1 VRLTNLF
8 SKTSKTS
15 PSDETSR
22 NAKLLIRAGYIHKEM
37 AGVYDYL
44 PLGKMV
50 IDKIANIIRD
60 EMNTIGGQEISMSVL
75 QNKEL
80 WGKTGRWDDK
90 VVDNWFKSRVVNGS
104 EVGLGWSHE
113 EPITN
118 MLTNHVQSYKDL
130 PLYVYQ
136 IRVKFRNELRAKSGL
151 MRGREFLMKDMY
163 SFCRSKEEHE
173 KFYETATQAYLK
185 VYKRLGIGD
194 ITYKTFA
201 SGGMFAK
208 YSHEFQT
215 LSEVGE
221 DTIYIDKAKKLGI
234 NKEVYSDDVLSHLGV
249 VKDHLVKERA
259 VEVGNIFTLGTRYSD
274 ALGLHYTDKD
284 GASREILM
292 GCYGIGISRLMG
304 LLAEHFADD
313 KGLVWPIN
321 IAPAIIII
329 ARLGEE
335 NETTKLADELYD
347 HLTKMRISVIYD
359 DRDVRAGQKLADS
372 ELLGIP
378 YTVVVSDKTVKS
390 KKFEVRNRQKADPKN
405 MSKDELIK
413 MVASLT
419 TT

>member
-1 VRLTNLF
+1 MRLTNLF

-22 NAKLLIRAGYIHKEM
+22 NARLLIQAGYIHKEM

-44 PLGKMV
+44 PLGKIV
-50 IDKIANIIRD
+50 IDKIANIVRE
-60 EMNTIGGQEISMSVL
+60 EMNAIGGQEIGMSAL
-75 QNKEL
+75 QGKEL
-80 WGKTGRWDDK
+80 WEKSGRWDDK
-90 VVDNWFKSRVVNGS
+90 VVDAWFKSKLANGS

-118 MLTNHVQSYKDL
+118 MLISYIQSYKDL
-130 PLYVYQ
+130 PVYVYQ
-136 IRVKFRNELRAKSGL
+136 IQTKFRNELRAKSGL
-151 MRGREFLMKDMY
+151 MRGRELLMKDMY
-163 SFCRSKEEHE
+163 SFSKDKDEHE
-173 KFYETATQAYLK
+173 KFYETATNAYLK
-185 VYKRLGIGD
+185 VYKRLGVGD

-201 SGGMFAK
+201 SGGIFTK

-221 DTIYIDKAKKLGI
+221 DTIYVDKAKKLGI
-234 NKEVYSDDVLSHLGV
+234 NKEVFNDEVLAHLGV
-249 VKDHLVKERA
+249 NKEHLKKERA
-259 VEVGNIFTLGTRYSD
+259 VEVGNIFTLGSRYSD
-274 ALGLHYTDKD
+274 ALGLRYTDKD
-284 GASREILM
+284 GASRQILM

-335 NETTKLADELYD
+335 NETTKLADEMYN
-347 HLTKMRISVIYD
+347 HLTMMGVSVIYD
-359 DRDVRAGQKLADS
+359 DRDVRAGQKLTDS

-378 YTVVVSDKTVKS
+378 YTVVVSEKTVKN
-390 KKFEVRNRQKADPKN
+390 KKFEVRNRKNSDTKN
-405 MSKDELIK
+405 MSKDELLK

-419 TT
+419 TN